1 MRIVFQFIFLLIIS
15 SVLGQDTYKGLVVD
29 KTTKQPVPFVNI
41 GVVGK
46 GMGTVSDE
54 KGLFYLY
61 FNDNK
66 ILSTDIVQFSSL
78 GYQTIEMSV
87 SNAKYILHEHSKIE
101 MRSENVLLDEVVVSN
116 TLLVPIIKPVGY
128 RSTDNNNF
136 GYWKDNKA
144 LGGELATRIEVNN
157 QKRKL
162 SSLEFEILENL
173 SDSLLLRVNVYDIG
187 DNDGGPNQ
195 NLNKSNKNILYTLKK
210 HEVIVKID
218 LEPYN
223 ILVNSSFYISL
234 ELVKRY
240 NNKPVGL
247 VLAAADKNDEHVK
260 RTNKKPIG
268 LGMTIPEKSKG
279 TYRRY
284 SSQGKWIKVSNINM
298 AFYLETKQLVS
309 KDKAKKI
316 EGKQKKDREKRR
328 IVSGF
333 TISGGKMVS
342 NVAVYNK
349 RTKEVTSSD
358 HSGRYTIHAV
368 KNDILIFSKNRYKK
382 VLVEIGKQQFANAI
396 LQLE

>member
-1 MRIVFQFIFLLIIS
+1 MKILGIFLICIY
-15 SVLGQDTYKGLVVD
+15 SVCGQDTYKGLVVD
-29 KTTKQPVPFVNI
+29 KVTKRPIPFVNI
-41 GVVGK
+41 GVQGK
-46 GMGTVSDE
+46 RTGTVSDE

-61 FNDNK
+61 LDETK
-66 ILSTDIVQFSSL
+66 IQSTDIVQFSSL

-87 SNAKYILHEHSKIE
+87 SNARYILREHSKIE
-101 MRSENVLLDEVVVSN
+101 MRSENIILNETVVSS

-157 QKRKL
+157 QIRKL

-247 VLAAADKNDEHVK
+247 VLAAADKNAEHIK
-260 RTNKKPIG
+260 RANNKPIG

-284 SSQGKWIKVSNINM
+284 ASQGKWIKVSNINM

-309 KDKAKKI
+309 RDKAKKI

-333 TISGGKMVS
+333 TIFKGEVIP
-342 NVAVYNK
+342 NVNIYNS
-349 RTKEVTSSD
+349 RTKETSFSD
-358 HSGRYTIHAV
+358 VNGKFQIHAK
-368 KNDILIFSKNRYKK
+368 KNDVLFFTRQGYNK
-382 VLVEIGKQQFANAI
+382 VSLKIGKERALNV
-396 LQLE
+396 LMQL